1 MKTTNEKTLL
11 RHTLDHQSP
20 YRWQN
25 FCCGLKLVVCV
36 SAEAEIWK
44 RVLAQWINY
53 KSPFLHNNFS
63 LRAGLGDTSTFIL
76 LPKEIASFSHLA

>member
-25 FCCGLKLVVCV
+25 FRCGLKLVVSISTEV
-36 SAEAEIWK
+36 EIWK

-53 KSPFLHNNFS
+53 KSPFLHNNLS
-63 LRAGLGDTSTFIL
+63 LGVGLADGKGGI
-76 LPKEIASFSHLA
+76 IN